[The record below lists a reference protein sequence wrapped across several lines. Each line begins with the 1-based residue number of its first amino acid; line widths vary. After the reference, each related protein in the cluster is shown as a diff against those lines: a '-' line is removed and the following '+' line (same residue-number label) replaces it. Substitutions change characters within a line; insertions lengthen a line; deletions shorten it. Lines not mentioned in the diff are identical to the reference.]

1 MGGQRKNLHAH
12 NEMTSGCKPLSFGQ
26 ELTQATRAHREKH
39 HQSESNKEQIQTM
52 KILVN
57 VTCNSRGS
65 HRDQVLSLVEG
76 TAEPEPG
83 LTLRVFQGQQTILG
97 VD

>member
-12 NEMTSGCKPLSFGQ
+12 NEMTSGCKPPFFFGQ

-39 HQSESNKEQIQTM
+39 HRNESNKEKIQTM

-57 VTCNSRGS
+57 MTCNSMG
-65 HRDQVLSLVEG
+65 VTWLK
-76 TAEPEPG
+76 
-83 LTLRVFQGQQTILG
+83 GQLNQNQ
-97 VD
+97 D